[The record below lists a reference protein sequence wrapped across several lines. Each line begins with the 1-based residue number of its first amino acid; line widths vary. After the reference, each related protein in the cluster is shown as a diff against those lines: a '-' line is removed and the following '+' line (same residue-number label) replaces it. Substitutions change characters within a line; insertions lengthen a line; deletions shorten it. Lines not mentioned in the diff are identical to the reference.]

1 MGIGAL
7 FLFAGVV
14 LGLVALGL
22 NSYLLVEGYG
32 VPAVAAYLLLCTG
45 PLVMLVLPVVA
56 LVTFGAWHPLLV
68 NWGSLALSV
77 LGGQM
82 IARRRR

>member
-1 MGIGAL
+1 MGAL
-7 FLFAGVV
+7 LLIAGGV
-14 LGLVALGL
+14 LGLVALAL
-22 NSYLLVEGYG
+22 NSYLLMEDYG

-45 PLVMLVLPVVA
+45 PLLMLVLPVVA
-56 LVTFGAWHPLLV
+56 LFTSGAWHLLLV

-82 IARRRR
+82 MARRRR

>member
-1 MGIGAL
+1 MGVGAL
-7 FLFAGVV
+7 FLFAGIV

-22 NSYLLVEGYG
+22 NSYLLVEGYS
-32 VPAVAAYLLLCTG
+32 VPVLVAYLLLCTG

-56 LVTFGAWHPLLV
+56 LFTFGVWHLLLV

-82 IARRRR
+82 MARRRR